1 MTPPLWQVA
10 GREDFLVR
18 GPEMLWLLLALG
30 GILGTFARY
39 GVGRWVPQWAGTWLP
54 WGTLAANLL
63 GSFILGL
70 ATRAT
75 QVLPVGPAVRGFLTV
90 GFCGAFTTFSTLMYE
105 TAMLLQEDQW
115 GRAAL
120 YAFGSL
126 ALGLLSMALGL
137 SIASL
142 LTRSGG

>member
-1 MTPPLWQVA
+1 MTPPLRQVA
-10 GREDFLVR
+10 GREVFLVR

-39 GVGRWVPQWAGTWLP
+39 RVGGWIPQWAGTWLS
-54 WGTLAANLL
+54 WGTLAANLV

-75 QVLPVGPAVRGFLTV
+75 QVLPVGPAARGFLTV

-115 GRAAL
+115 GRAVL

>member
-1 MTPPLWQVA
+1 
-10 GREDFLVR
+10 
-18 GPEMLWLLLALG
+18 MLWLLLALG

-39 GVGRWVPQWAGTWLP
+39 RVGVWVPQWAGTWLP
-54 WGTLAANLL
+54 WGTLLANLV

-75 QVLPVGPAVRGFLTV
+75 QVYPVGPAARGFLTV
-90 GFCGAFTTFSTLMYE
+90 GFCGAFTTFSSLMYE
-105 TAMLLQEDQW
+105 TAMLLQEGQW

-126 ALGLLSMALGL
+126 ALGLMSIAIGL
-137 SIASL
+137 SAAAL